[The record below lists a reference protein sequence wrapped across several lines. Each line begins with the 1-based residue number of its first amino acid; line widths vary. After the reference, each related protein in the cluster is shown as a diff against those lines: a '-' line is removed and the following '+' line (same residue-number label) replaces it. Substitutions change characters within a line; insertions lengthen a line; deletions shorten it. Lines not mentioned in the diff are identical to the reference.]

1 MEQRSPSF
9 QEKRNEL
16 LAYSFSFAFDK
27 SFLFWCFQYFI
38 FEYFYIL
45 EMPWNKC
52 LCAVQ
57 LGGYG
62 GFSLC
67 FKYVSP
73 NLSTISLNILYFF
86 LSVFHC
92 DIVCMVGYLIICQKF
107 SKSFHFYFAF
117 SCLQIM
123 HSLQSIFSFTDL
135 ANSNPALSTQMNVIC

>member
-1 MEQRSPSF
+1 
-9 QEKRNEL
+9 
-16 LAYSFSFAFDK
+16 
-27 SFLFWCFQYFI
+27 
-38 FEYFYIL
+38 
-45 EMPWNKC
+45 MPWNKC

-62 GFSLC
+62 GFLLC

-92 DIVCMVGYLIICQKF
+92 DIVCMAGYLMICQKF

>member
-1 MEQRSPSF
+1 
-9 QEKRNEL
+9 
-16 LAYSFSFAFDK
+16 
-27 SFLFWCFQYFI
+27 
-38 FEYFYIL
+38 
-45 EMPWNKC
+45 MPWNKC

-135 ANSNPALSTQMNVIC
+135 ANSNPDLSTQMNVIC